1 MPLDPRAKRFLDT
14 LAASGA
20 ASTLALTVEQR
31 RRSLAQLLSFAGPL
45 PTVGGVEERTFLR
58 PDSSLR
64 VRIYAPAGVGAHE
77 VLPGLVYFHGGG
89 LVAGSLETH
98 DGICRALAAA
108 SRCRLLSVDY
118 RLAPE
123 HSFPAAIDDGLAA
136 TWWVA
141 THAAE
146 LGLDPDRLG
155 VCGDSAGA
163 TLAAVVCQSAAA
175 FGQPRLACQFLLCP
189 IMDYAAE
196 SDSRRSLAQ
205 GYLIDRATL
214 EHDLRHYLGPE
225 ADRADRADPRVS
237 PLRAPGVMN
246 LPPTVIHT
254 AEFDPLR
261 DEGAAYAE
269 RLRAAGVKITY
280 RCHPGMIHLFYGLGA
295 LIPYAGTAFGLM
307 GADVRSLMTKPAK
320 TMIPAG
326 RELEDERAPPG

>member
-45 PTVGGVEERTFLR
+45 PTVGGVEERTFPR
-58 PDSSLR
+58 PAGSLR

-175 FGQPRLACQFLLCP
+175 LGQPRLACQFLLCP

-225 ADRADRADPRVS
+225 ADRADPRVS

-280 RCHPGMIHLFYGLGA
+280 RCHTGMIHLFYGLGA
-295 LIPYAGTAFGLM
+295 LIPYAGAAFGLM
-307 GADVRSLMTKPAK
+307 GADVRSLMAKPAR
-320 TMIPAG
+320 TMIRAG

>member
-45 PTVGGVEERTFLR
+45 PTVGGVEERTFPR
-58 PDSSLR
+58 PAASLR

-175 FGQPRLACQFLLCP
+175 LGQPRLACQFLLCP

-225 ADRADRADPRVS
+225 ADRADPRVS

-295 LIPYAGTAFGLM
+295 LIPYAGAAFGLM
-307 GADVRSLMTKPAK
+307 GADVRALMAKPAR

>member
-31 RRSLAQLLSFAGPL
+31 RHSLAQLLSFAGPL
-45 PTVGGVEERTFLR
+45 PTVGGVEERTLPR
-58 PDSSLR
+58 PAGSLR

-123 HSFPAAIDDGLAA
+123 HSFPAAIDDGVAA

-175 FGQPRLACQFLLCP
+175 LGQPRLACQFLLCP

-196 SDSRRSLAQ
+196 SDSRRRLAQ

-225 ADRADRADPRVS
+225 ADRADPRVS

-295 LIPYAGTAFGLM
+295 LIPYAGAAFGLM
-307 GADVRSLMTKPAK
+307 GADVRALMAKPAR

>member
-45 PTVGGVEERTFLR
+45 PTVGGVEERTFPR
-58 PDSSLR
+58 PAGSLR

-175 FGQPRLACQFLLCP
+175 LGQPRLACQFLLCP

-225 ADRADRADPRVS
+225 ADRADPRVS

-295 LIPYAGTAFGLM
+295 LIPYAGAAFGLM
-307 GADVRSLMTKPAK
+307 GADVRALMAKPAR

>member
-45 PTVGGVEERTFLR
+45 PAVGGVEERTFPR
-58 PDSSLR
+58 PAASLR
-64 VRIYAPAGVGAHE
+64 VRIYAPAGVGSHE

-175 FGQPRLACQFLLCP
+175 LGQPRLACQFLLCP

-225 ADRADRADPRVS
+225 ADRADPRVS

-295 LIPYAGTAFGLM
+295 LIPYAGAAFGLM

>member
-45 PTVGGVEERTFLR
+45 PTVGGVEERTFPR
-58 PDSSLR
+58 PAGSLR

-77 VLPGLVYFHGGG
+77 GLPGLVYFHGGG

-175 FGQPRLACQFLLCP
+175 LGQPRLACQFLLCP

-225 ADRADRADPRVS
+225 ADRADPRVS

-295 LIPYAGTAFGLM
+295 LIPYAGAAFGLM
-307 GADVRSLMTKPAK
+307 GADVRSLMAKPAR
-320 TMIPAG
+320 TMIRAG